1 MMRLLPQSLF
11 SRMVLIL
18 LGGLILVQSISV
30 IFHLR
35 ERDRLLFRSN
45 SMESA
50 QRIADTLRLLNLLAP
65 ADRHKFMETLNSPT
79 LRIYL
84 GASTSSHSSQNPD
97 SANQA
102 ASFGIILR
110 DLIGESPPIAVTV
123 SEMEWPARQHE
134 VNAPHRA
141 SSIHPRQK
149 TAFTVETRLQDGT
162 IVSLSTLPT
171 GQAFPLPPRIL
182 LNLLI
187 LLAAVIF
194 LSLLAVRLATRPL
207 NILASAAEKLGNDIN
222 SLPLVETGPTEVRR
236 AAHAFNTMQSR
247 LVSYIQERTRILAAM
262 SHDLKTPITRLRLRA
277 ELMDDDDL
285 RAKFAKDLEEM
296 ETMVASTL
304 DFMRGVDNPE
314 PVQPMDIMAL
324 LESIQADAAEMGQ
337 EVSLDGIAA
346 QPYPC
351 KPAALKRC
359 LGNLIEN
366 AVKYGKCATL
376 SVEDSDKQLQIRI
389 LDQGPGI
396 PETLI
401 ERVFEPFYR
410 LENSRSRDTGGTGL
424 GLSIARNIAQLHGGE
439 LVLKNRSG
447 VGLEAILT
455 LPRPL
460 PATA

>member
-1 MMRLLPQSLF
+1 
-11 SRMVLIL
+11 MVLIL

-65 ADRHKFMETLNSPT
+65 ADRHKFVAVLNSPT
-79 LRIYL
+79 LRISL
-84 GASTSSHSSQNPD
+84 GASTSSHSRQNPD

-102 ASFGIILR
+102 ASFGIMLR
-110 DLIGESPPIAVTV
+110 DLIGENPPIAVTV

-134 VNAPHRA
+134 VNTPHRA

-149 TAFTVETRLQDGT
+149 TAFTVKARLQDGT
-162 IVSLSTLPT
+162 AVSFVLPS
-171 GQAFPLPPRIL
+171 GQAFPTPPRLL

-187 LLAAVIF
+187 LLAAVIL

-222 SLPLVETGPTEVRR
+222 SPPLIETGPTEVRR

-247 LVSYIQERTRILAAM
+247 LASYIQERTRILAAM

-277 ELMDDDDL
+277 ELLEDDDL
-285 RAKFAKDLEEM
+285 RSKFAKDLEEM
-296 ETMVASTL
+296 ESMVAATL
-304 DFMRGVDNPE
+304 DFMRRVDNPE
-314 PVQPMDIMAL
+314 PVQPVDIMAL
-324 LESIQADAAEMGQ
+324 LESLQADTAEMGQ
-337 EVSLDGIAA
+337 EVRLDGIAA

-359 LGNLIEN
+359 LGNLIDN
-366 AVKYGKCATL
+366 AVKYGKSATL
-376 SVEDSDKQLQIRI
+376 RVDDSDKQLQIRI

-396 PETLI
+396 PESLL

-439 LVLKNRSG
+439 LLLRNTSG
-447 VGLEAILT
+447 GGLEAILT

>member
-1 MMRLLPQSLF
+1 
-11 SRMVLIL
+11 
-18 LGGLILVQSISV
+18 
-30 IFHLR
+30 
-35 ERDRLLFRSN
+35 
-45 SMESA
+45 
-50 QRIADTLRLLNLLAP
+50 
-65 ADRHKFMETLNSPT
+65 
-79 LRIYL
+79 
-84 GASTSSHSSQNPD
+84 
-97 SANQA
+97 
-102 ASFGIILR
+102 
-110 DLIGESPPIAVTV
+110 
-123 SEMEWPARQHE
+123 MEWPARQHE
-134 VNAPHRA
+134 ANVPHRA

-149 TAFTVETRLQDGT
+149 TAFAVETRLQDGSA
-162 IVSLSTLPT
+162 VSFDVLPS
-171 GQAFPLPPRIL
+171 GGAFPTPPRLL

-222 SLPLVETGPTEVRR
+222 SPPLVETGPTEVRR

-247 LVSYIQERTRILAAM
+247 LASYIRERTRILAAM

-277 ELMDDDDL
+277 ELLEDDDL

-296 ETMVASTL
+296 ESMVAATL

-324 LESIQADAAEMGQ
+324 LESLQADAAEMGQ
-337 EVSLDGIAA
+337 EVRVEGIAA

-359 LGNLIEN
+359 LANLIEN

-376 SVEDSDKQLQIRI
+376 RVEDSDKQLQIRI

-396 PETLI
+396 PETLL
-401 ERVFEPFYR
+401 EWVFEPFYR

-439 LVLKNRSG
+439 LVLRNTAG
-447 VGLEAILT
+447 GLEAILT
-455 LPRPL
+455 LPRIL
-460 PATA
+460 PAAA

>member
-65 ADRHKFMETLNSPT
+65 ADRHKFMATLNSPT
-79 LRIYL
+79 LRISL
-84 GASTSSHSSQNPD
+84 DASPSILSRQNPD
-97 SANQA
+97 RANQA
-102 ASFGIILR
+102 ASFGMMLR
-110 DLIGESPPIAVTV
+110 DLTGENPPIAVTV
-123 SEMEWPARQHE
+123 SEMAWPARQHE
-134 VNAPHRA
+134 ANAPRLA
-141 SSIHPRQK
+141 RNIHPQQK

-162 IVSLSTLPT
+162 MVTLDALPS
-171 GQAFPLPPRIL
+171 GQAFPLPPRLL

-207 NILASAAEKLGNDIN
+207 NALASAAEKLGNDIN
-222 SLPLVETGPTEVRR
+222 SPPLVETGPAEVRR

-247 LVSYIQERTRILAAM
+247 LASYIQERTRILAAM
-262 SHDLKTPITRLRLRA
+262 SHDLKTPVTRLRLRA
-277 ELMDDDDL
+277 EMLEDDDL

-296 ETMVASTL
+296 ESMVAATL

-314 PVQPMDIMAL
+314 PVQPVDIMAL
-324 LESIQADAAEMGQ
+324 LESLQADAAEMGQ
-337 EVSLDGIAA
+337 EVRLDSIAA

-359 LGNLIEN
+359 LGNLIDN

-376 SVEDSDKQLQIRI
+376 RVGDSDKQLQIRI

-396 PETLI
+396 PESLL

-424 GLSIARNIAQLHGGE
+424 GLSIARNIAQLHGGG
-439 LVLKNRSG
+439 LVLRNRASG
-447 VGLEAILT
+447 GLEAILT

>member
-1 MMRLLPQSLF
+1 MRLLPQSLF

-18 LGGLILVQSISV
+18 LGGLLLVQSISV

-50 QRIADTLRLLNLLAP
+50 QRIADTLRLLNSLAP
-65 ADRHKFMETLNSPT
+65 ADRHKFMATLSSPA
-79 LRIYL
+79 LRISL
-84 GASTSSHSSQNPD
+84 GASPSSLSRQNPD
-97 SANQA
+97 SASQA
-102 ASFGIILR
+102 AGFGMLLR
-110 DLIGESPPIAVTV
+110 DLIGENPPIEVTV
-123 SEMEWPARQHE
+123 SEMAWPARQHE
-134 VNAPHRA
+134 INTPHRT

-162 IVSLSTLPT
+162 AVTFDVLPS
-171 GQAFPLPPRIL
+171 GGAFPTPPRLL

-207 NILASAAEKLGNDIN
+207 NTLASAAEKLGNDIN
-222 SLPLVETGPTEVRR
+222 SPPLIETGPTEVRR

-247 LVSYIQERTRILAAM
+247 LASYIRERTRILAAM

-277 ELMDDDDL
+277 ELLEDNEL

-296 ETMVASTL
+296 ESMVAATL

-314 PVQPMDIMAL
+314 PVQPVDIMAL
-324 LESIQADAAEMGQ
+324 LESLQADAAEMGQ
-337 EVSLDGIAA
+337 EVRLEGSAA

-359 LGNLIEN
+359 LGNLIDN
-366 AVKYGKCATL
+366 AVKYGKSATL
-376 SVEDSDKQLQIRI
+376 RVDDSDKQLQIRV

-396 PETLI
+396 PESLL

-439 LVLKNRSG
+439 LVLRNRAG
-447 VGLEAILT
+447 GGLEAILT